1 MTLFTLLLV
10 LCCERLFKVGQHW
23 QLEHRLEPLFRKQ
36 QHFSLIRTAGM
47 VILLMLVFTL
57 VLHSLEGI
65 LFGLLSLI
73 IWIVVGV
80 LCIGS
85 GLSRQHYRAYLHAA
99 NQEDVTGH
107 QAMAEELTLI
117 HPMKAD
123 VTDTFYLR
131 ELQNALLWI
140 NYRFYLAPL
149 FWFVV
154 GASYGPVLLL
164 GYASLRAWQGWLA
177 KRGTVQQRQQSGV
190 DQILF
195 WVDWIPVRLAGL
207 AYALLGHGE
216 KALPAWLRFI
226 KDFRRPP
233 YQVLSVLAQFA
244 LERDPCR
251 DRVEMPRIAVALAK
265 RITLV
270 IVIITAILTLT
281 GIIL

>member
-164 GYASLRAWQGWLA
+164 GYSSLRAWQGWLA